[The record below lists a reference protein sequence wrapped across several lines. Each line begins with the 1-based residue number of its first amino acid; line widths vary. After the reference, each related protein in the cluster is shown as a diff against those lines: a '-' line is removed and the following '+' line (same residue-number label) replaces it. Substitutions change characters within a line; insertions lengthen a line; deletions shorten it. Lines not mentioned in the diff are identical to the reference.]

1 MLRFI
6 FLPLIFFLSI
16 LRLFSAEVYF
26 SDKADHY
33 KIKIEDIGEIAAS
46 ATAVFSAD
54 GKNFRIGTKGLSF
67 DGNVKTCSTKTPFGR
82 AIQMDRL
89 YGKKR
94 RTLSAHAS
102 NQNFE

>member
-54 GKNFRIGTKGLSF
+54 GKNFRIGSKNLAF
-67 DGNVKTCSTKTPFGR
+67 DGNVKTCSIKTPFGR
-82 AIQMDRL
+82 AIQNGQTLRE
-89 YGKKR
+89 KR
-94 RTLSAHAS
+94 
-102 NQNFE
+102 